1 MRSLPEILVSL
12 ATNILILV
20 LWFMVHAL
28 AVGGAFKL
36 LIILLSGKT
45 ASKTRESKKS
55 QEDESNFW
63 IGWAFSLFVLI
74 WFYSKK

>member
-1 MRSLPEILVSL
+1 MRSLSEILVSL
-12 ATNILILV
+12 ATNVFVLV
-20 LWFMVHAL
+20 LWFIVHGL
-28 AVGGAFKL
+28 AVAGAFKL

-74 WFYSKK
+74 WFYSNK